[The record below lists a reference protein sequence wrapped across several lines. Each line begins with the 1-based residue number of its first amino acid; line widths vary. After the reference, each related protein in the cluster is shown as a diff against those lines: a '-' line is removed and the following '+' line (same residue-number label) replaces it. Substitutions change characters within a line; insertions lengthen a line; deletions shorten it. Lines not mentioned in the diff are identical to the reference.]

1 VSVAVS
7 VAVSCRSTET
17 LPLHAASSSVSTA
30 VSVAV
35 RSAVSRSAH
44 DCAMIRLRS
53 TQNDRPTSVPPQT
66 PRHPATI
73 EGAQAH
79 RSVDDMNTENPPET
93 HQHGDDQPHPADDSD
108 QSDRGRIR
116 PLGNRTSQLPL
127 VLSVPQAAAILG
139 ISKDLA
145 YDLTARGELP
155 SLRFGRRLV
164 VPTRP
169 LLKLLNGEGAPLFP
183 QRSA

>member
-1 VSVAVS
+1 
-7 VAVSCRSTET
+7 
-17 LPLHAASSSVSTA
+17 
-30 VSVAV
+30 
-35 RSAVSRSAH
+35 
-44 DCAMIRLRS
+44 
-53 TQNDRPTSVPPQT
+53 
-66 PRHPATI
+66 
-73 EGAQAH
+73 
-79 RSVDDMNTENPPET
+79 MNTENPPET
-93 HQHGDDQPHPADDSD
+93 HQDGDDQPHPADDSH